1 MFQLSG
7 IYYMEFRFSGW
18 SFAVSTD
25 LCSHAAPFV
34 RALQLFVEFF
44 VGLFFFWGGGI
55 EIGFTNKS

>member
-44 VGLFFFWGGGI
+44 VRLFFGG
-55 EIGFTNKS
+55 EDRNRVYNKS